1 MKIFMILTV
10 IILHGTNALCQN
22 NIVYDYKI
30 QYEMM
35 LSFNSYRNY
44 KAILFFNN
52 TQSLFEYQETQF
64 EKGTTDEEIEQK
76 LMESNNI
83 SINLGTKDTTRYYI
97 KFDRENNSMMELVSG
112 FNKNEFYQISESA
125 PSVNWTISEENKKI
139 DQYDCTKATCSF
151 RGRFYTAWFT
161 TAIQTNFG
169 PIKLHG
175 LPGLIIALNDKD
187 KEVMLSVKVVKKE
200 ETIFKNEQPI
210 HAKTISRSEF
220 NQIKADG
227 IKKLEEMLNRI
238 SSKSERGFKMTGKIN
253 SIKSIEMD

>member
-1 MKIFMILTV
+1 MKNLILIIV
-10 IILHGTNALCQN
+10 ILLQVLSAYCQKVLLYDFKVQYAMQLNFN
-22 NIVYDYKI
+22 NY
-30 QYEMM
+30 
-35 LSFNSYRNY
+35 SSYN
-44 KAILFFNN
+44 AILYFNN
-52 TQSLFEYQETQF
+52 TQSLFEYQETSL
-64 EKGTTDEEIEQK
+64 EKEITEEEIRQK
-76 LMESNNI
+76 FNKGDNI
-83 SINLGTKDTTRYYI
+83 SFNIRIRDTVHYYTKY
-97 KFDRENNSMMELVSG
+97 DRETNMIYEFIRG
-112 FNKNEFYQISESA
+112 FKKNEFYEVKESA
-125 PSVNWTISEENKKI
+125 PTVNWTITDEKKKI

-175 LPGLIIALNDKD
+175 LPGLIIVLNDKD

-210 HAKTISRSEF
+210 NAKTISRSEF